1 MGYVEWFSAVF
12 REVFLLP
19 YNTWWRKSEI
29 SKGPPN
35 PQHQAHPD
43 WCVGVVSTS
52 LPVSLLL
59 PVWSSSLVLPY
70 SAFSLWG
77 SPLLPFWAFQT
88 CLSAWLGPSPG
99 PMVTSTSL
107 WSCGLLG
114 EGPLTSPSL
123 HSSQHPHGWLQ
134 EPRLAGM
141 VENTCIWAQTDQ
153 DSDFDPGIYSCGT
166 PGTFN
171 SIPALAF
178 CLPNQTAMAKKG
190 QLYFLT
196 LSGSKYLLTV

>member
-1 MGYVEWFSAVF
+1 M
-12 REVFLLP
+12 
-19 YNTWWRKSEI
+19 
-29 SKGPPN
+29 
-35 PQHQAHPD
+35 
-43 WCVGVVSTS
+43 VSTS

-59 PVWSSSLVLPY
+59 PVWCSSLVLPY
-70 SAFSLWG
+70 SAFSLGG
-77 SPLLPFWAFQT
+77 SPLLPFCAFQT

-99 PMVTSTSL
+99 PTVTSTSL

-123 HSSQHPHGWLQ
+123 HSCMADCRSPG
-134 EPRLAGM
+134 RLAWWRTP
-141 VENTCIWAQTDQ
+141 TCIWAQTDQ

-171 SIPALAF
+171 SIPTLAF